1 MYILSLHSFSENEM
15 EFTMEFY
22 FRQYWNDPRLAFQKI
37 GKLDSIQSNFEMSK
51 LIWTPDTFFVREK
64 ESFLYTMTAKNEFLK
79 IDSNGDVKR
88 SQRWGLKK
96 FPRVFLN
103 LYFQRERHIFVSNE
117 LSSFPDG

>member
-1 MYILSLHSFSENEM
+1 MYILSLHSFSDNEM

-103 LYFQRERHIFVSNE
+103 FFFQRECHIFMSNE

>member
-1 MYILSLHSFSENEM
+1 MYILSLHSFSDNEM

>member
-1 MYILSLHSFSENEM
+1 MYILSLHSFSDNEM

-96 FPRVFLN
+96 FPRAFLN
-103 LYFQRERHIFVSNE
+103 LYFQRERHIFMSNE

>member
-1 MYILSLHSFSENEM
+1 MYILSLHSFSDNEM

-103 LYFQRERHIFVSNE
+103 LYFQRERHIFMSNE

>member
-1 MYILSLHSFSENEM
+1 MYILSLHSFSDNEM

-96 FPRVFLN
+96 FQEF
-103 LYFQRERHIFVSNE
+103 F
-117 LSSFPDG
+117 